1 MVKDRKELA
10 TFDLGKLKAFFDRD
24 TAMVWPETVTAERA
38 EAGRVQRVLVTQWSH
53 VTCYTYLPNLFNHR
67 PTSCHNRV
75 SCSPHTMVTEI
86 TSLPLNTS
94 DRTLSP
100 SSTRRLSYPGVGR
113 WPKYGLRRTW
123 NASCQRHRPSKL
135 TSRNPSVSLTC

>member
-53 VTCYTYLPNLFNHR
+53 VTCYP
-67 PTSCHNRV
+67 PTSLIYSTTGPPPATTASRAV
-75 SCSPHTMVTEI
+75 HT
-86 TSLPLNTS
+86 L
-94 DRTLSP
+94 
-100 SSTRRLSYPGVGR
+100 
-113 WPKYGLRRTW
+113 W
-123 NASCQRHRPSKL
+123 
-135 TSRNPSVSLTC
+135 